1 MSDMYTNKKLV
12 VVTADLSLQESLSAY
27 FKLKSYDV
35 FVYSDADL
43 ALQAAQNQDLHWDL
57 LVADLELE
65 QMSELQFAE
74 SLKTSKPDLPVI
86 FVAATHL
93 VERAVQTIRYGAYDC
108 IFKPIHLPQLLVA
121 VEKALYFSKAG
132 NKEANAGSD
141 MDFTFKID
149 KSLPSLQSVI
159 QKYIEF
165 AVQRNGGA
173 KDRTA
178 REIGIDRKTLYKKI
192 KMADASVVQ

>member
-1 MSDMYTNKKLV
+1 MSDTHTNKKLV
-12 VVTADLSLQESLSAY
+12 VVTADTSLQESLSAY

-35 FVYSDADL
+35 FVYSDAEL
-43 ALQAAQNQDLHWDL
+43 ALQAAHKPETHWDL
-57 LVADLELE
+57 VVADLELE

-74 SLKTSKPDLPVI
+74 NLKTSQPELPVL

-121 VEKALYFSKAG
+121 VEKALYFSKP
-132 NKEANAGSD
+132 NKESNTMSVS
-141 MDFTFKID
+141 DFTYKIE

-192 KMADASVVQ
+192 KLADVAATP